1 MGSTEEVA
9 LTQSLTKLDG
19 FTSIED
25 MKAWAVAAIDS
36 GLLPNAITE
45 PEQVVVIVQHGK
57 ELGLTPF
64 IAIQNINIIS
74 GKPVLSSTMLGALMK
89 RRDIEWIWEEDF
101 IIIKNDKGENE
112 VAPDGQ
118 ANRRTTV
125 HVYWKSKVTD
135 RVMDAKFSV
144 TWAQFVIAGLT
155 KKDNYIRLP
164 KEMVRARCLSSM
176 CRAYFP
182 EVLSGFYTELEMQDE
197 NPDSDMTIKLN
208 DDGDVILTKGNN

>member
-1 MGSTEEVA
+1 MGKAELA
-9 LTQSLTKLDG
+9 LNNSLTKLDG

-25 MKAWAVAAIDS
+25 MKEWAKYAIDS
-36 GLLPNAITE
+36 GLLPNAVTE

-101 IIIKNDKGENE
+101 IIIKNDKGETE
-112 VAPDGQ
+112 IAPDNNP
-118 ANRRTTV
+118 NRRTTV

-155 KKDNYIRLP
+155 KKDNYIKLP

-182 EVLSGFYTELEMQDE
+182 EVLSGFYTDLEMQDNNPEE
-197 NPDSDMTIKLN
+197 NVSINVN
-208 DDGDVILTKGNN
+208 DEGDIILTKGNK